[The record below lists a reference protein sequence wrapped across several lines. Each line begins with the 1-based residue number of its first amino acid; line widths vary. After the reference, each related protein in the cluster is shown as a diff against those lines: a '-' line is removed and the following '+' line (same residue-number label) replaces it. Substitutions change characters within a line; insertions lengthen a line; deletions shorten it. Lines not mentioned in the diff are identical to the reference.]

1 MLLKTSVLE
10 RKEIKLALLFVC
22 LQTKNIN
29 RLTLWVTLL
38 VYSALSFADFSL
50 VFRQTKCQAREW
62 RKRVLDRDLMS
73 LWRPSSETCRQ
84 LAICLRSWCGVGEPS
99 VHWVRSLWVWF
110 HWVGGG
116 GWRTTSSLTSVGSS
130 EIQTWVINQS
140 LVVLLEVHLHEKL
153 RTLPGQSWSG
163 RYFGRSNNNNKTTN
177 RKPQTRA
184 NNFLYKRAEVLLN
197 TAQILYLYL
206 TLSIC
211 PECLSTTCGRRAP
224 ESVLALAHVFF
235 QIKRGPGKERSIQ
248 SCNLD
253 PHPK

>member
-84 LAICLRSWCGVGEPS
+84 LAICLSSWCGVGEPS

-153 RTLPGQSWSG
+153 RTLPGQSWFTLGVVKKQKST
-163 RYFGRSNNNNKTTN
+163 K
-177 RKPQTRA
+177 TRA
-184 NNFLYKRAEVLLN
+184 SKQL
-197 TAQILYLYL
+197 
-206 TLSIC
+206 
-211 PECLSTTCGRRAP
+211 
-224 ESVLALAHVFF
+224 
-235 QIKRGPGKERSIQ
+235 
-248 SCNLD
+248 
-253 PHPK
+253 